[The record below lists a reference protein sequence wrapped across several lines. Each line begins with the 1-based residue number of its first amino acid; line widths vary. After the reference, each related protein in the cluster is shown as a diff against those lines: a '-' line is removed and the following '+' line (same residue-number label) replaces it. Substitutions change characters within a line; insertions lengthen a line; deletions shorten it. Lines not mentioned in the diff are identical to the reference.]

1 LRNQRTTF
9 REPFDDH
16 KCPPLPPSQDKFLS
30 DLVDFVANDKFQS
43 MFEGFFLEHA
53 TKFSSD
59 EERACVFCVFLYR
72 ARCCLLILLSSPHPP
87 SPTNR

>member
-1 LRNQRTTF
+1 LRNQRTSF

-16 KCPPLPPSQDKFLS
+16 NSPLFLPSQDKFLS

-59 EERACVFCVFLYR
+59 EERACVLCFSVLCPLL
-72 ARCCLLILLSSPHPP
+72 LLILLSSPHPP